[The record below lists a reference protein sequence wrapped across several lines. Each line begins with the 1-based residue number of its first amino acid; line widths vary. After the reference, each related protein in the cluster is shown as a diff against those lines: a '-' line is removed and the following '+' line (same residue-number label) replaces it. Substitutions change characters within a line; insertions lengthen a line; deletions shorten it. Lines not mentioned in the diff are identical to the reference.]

1 MKTTADNT
9 EKTFNK
15 REEKKNI
22 SFRGKSRLYFQV
34 GLVVGLLSI
43 FFIMETYTP
52 VVKNKISKG
61 ATPIEDPA
69 IFDYVIEPEKPK
81 PVNPEKKVIEK
92 KTETRIINKIK
103 EIDNSATIIE
113 TPVAPTDTPTPVIN
127 PVINIVDTTPV
138 VIPTKTMKTVE
149 FVPVFPGCESV
160 GNNEARIECMSSKIN
175 DFINRKFKKEILEGI
190 GTNEIQRVYVQFKID
205 SNGNVTE
212 VVARSNDAKLQ
223 KEGQRVVSLLPKM
236 KPGRQGNTNVDVMYT
251 VPIVLQ
257 LQ

>member
-1 MKTTADNT
+1 MKTHANRT

-15 REEKKNI
+15 REDKKNI

-43 FFIMETYTP
+43 FFIMETYSP
-52 VVKNKISKG
+52 VVKTKISKG
-61 ATPIEDPA
+61 STPIEDPA

-81 PVNPEKKVIEK
+81 PLTPEKKVIK
-92 KTETRIINKIK
+92 KIPETRITNEIK
-103 EIDNSATIIE
+103 LVDNSAPIIE
-113 TPVAPTDTPTPVIN
+113 TNLAPTDTPAPIADPVIT
-127 PVINIVDTTPV
+127 IVDTPPI

-160 GNNEARIECMSSKIN
+160 GNNEARINCMSSKIN
-175 DFINRKFKKEILEGI
+175 DFINRKFRMEILESI
-190 GTNEIQRVYVQFKID
+190 GTNEVQRVYVQFKID
-205 SNGNVTE
+205 SNGNVTD
-212 VVARSNDAKLQ
+212 VVANSNNEKLQ

-251 VPIVLQ
+251 VPILLQ